1 MMSGKSGERMKR
13 EERRMKLND
22 LERLIPQYIANKTE
36 LDSYKKLCEKENAK
50 IKSIMKDFS
59 LLKYEVNGYKA
70 LYTISK
76 RESMNEEMLLAI
88 AHEHGLSDIIKT
100 KEYID
105 YDALEKALYD
115 GKISDDVV
123 LEMDKAKEVKEV
135 VTLRVIPIKEKK
147 KEDE

>member
-1 MMSGKSGERMKR
+1 MMSGKSGERVKQK
-13 EERRMKLND
+13 EEIMKLND

-36 LDSYKKLCEKENAK
+36 LDSYQKICDKEKAK

-59 LLKYEVNGYKA
+59 LLRYEVGGYKA

-88 AHEHGLSDIIKT
+88 AHEHGLNDIIKT

-123 LEMDKAKEVKEV
+123 LEMDKAKEVKEI

>member
-1 MMSGKSGERMKR
+1 MKQK
-13 EERRMKLND
+13 EEIMKLND

-36 LDSYKKLCEKENAK
+36 LDSYQKICDKEKAK

-59 LLKYEVNGYKA
+59 LLRYEVGGYKA
-70 LYTISK
+70 LYAISK

-105 YDALEKALYD
+105 YDALESAIYHERLSNEQLK
-115 GKISDDVV
+115 
-123 LEMDKAKEVKEV
+123 EMDKFKIVKTTP
-135 VTLRVIPIKEKK
+135 TLNTPRK
-147 KEDE
+147 